1 MTKALF
7 MDKQPEVRT
16 TVLDNGL
23 LQFQICL
30 HEEEITVQAQSFH
43 TEGGKEAEVAE
54 PITQYQY
61 DFNEFRTDALT
72 EDEVKADPEKFLDY
86 TPIASL
92 PEQEQPASIDAA
104 LKALQDAQEE
114 TAQAVQDMLAATMME
129 E

>member
-1 MTKALF
+1 M
-7 MDKQPEVRT
+7 
-16 TVLDNGL
+16 
-23 LQFQICL
+23 
-30 HEEEITVQAQSFH
+30 QAQTSPS
-43 TEGGKEAEVAE
+43 EDIKAE
-54 PITQYQY
+54 PQTQYQY

-72 EDEVKADPEKFLDY
+72 EEEVKADPEKYLDF

-92 PEQEQPASIDAA
+92 PEKEQTPSIDAA

>member
-1 MTKALF
+1 M
-7 MDKQPEVRT
+7 
-16 TVLDNGL
+16 
-23 LQFQICL
+23 
-30 HEEEITVQAQSFH
+30 QAQTSPS
-43 TEGGKEAEVAE
+43 EDIKAE
-54 PITQYQY
+54 PQTQYQY

-72 EDEVKADPEKFLDY
+72 EEEVKADPEKYLDY

-114 TAQAVQDMLAATMME
+114 TAQAVQDMLAAAMME

>member
-7 MDKQPEVRT
+7 SEKQPAVRVT
-16 TVLDNGL
+16 LVDGVS
-23 LQFQICL
+23 QFQICL
-30 HEEEITVQAQSFH
+30 NEEEVTEQAQSFH
-43 TEGGKEAEVAE
+43 TEDGKEAEAAE

-92 PEQEQPASIDAA
+92 PEKEQTPSIDAA

-114 TAQAVQDMLAATMME
+114 TAQAVQDMLAAAMME

>member
-7 MDKQPEVRT
+7 SEKQPAVRVT
-16 TVLDNGL
+16 LVDGVS
-23 LQFQICL
+23 QFQICL
-30 HEEEITVQAQSFH
+30 NEEEVTEQAQSFH
-43 TEGGKEAEVAE
+43 TEDDTSE

-72 EDEVKADPEKFLDY
+72 EEEVKADPEKYLDY

>member
-7 MDKQPEVRT
+7 SEKQPAVRVT
-16 TVLDNGL
+16 LVDGIS
-23 LQFQICL
+23 QFQICL
-30 HEEEITVQAQSFH
+30 NEEEVTTPAQSFH
-43 TEGGKEAEVAE
+43 SDEKEVTAE

-72 EDEVKADPEKFLDY
+72 EEEVKANPEKFLDY

-92 PEQEQPASIDAA
+92 PEKEQAPSIDAV
-104 LKALQDAQEE
+104 LKNIQTAQEE
-114 TAQAVQDMLAATMME
+114 TAQAVQDMLAAAMME

>member
-1 MTKALF
+1 ME
-7 MDKQPEVRT
+7 KQPKVRT

-23 LQFQICL
+23 LQFQIAL
-30 HEEEITVQAQSFH
+30 HEEEITVQAQTSPS
-43 TEGGKEAEVAE
+43 EDIKAE
-54 PITQYQY
+54 PQTQYQY

>member
-7 MDKQPEVRT
+7 SEKQPAVRVT
-16 TVLDNGL
+16 LVDGVS
-23 LQFQICL
+23 QFQICL
-30 HEEEITVQAQSFH
+30 NEEEVTEQAQISPS
-43 TEGGKEAEVAE
+43 EDIKAK
-54 PITQYQY
+54 PQKQYQY

-114 TAQAVQDMLAATMME
+114 TAQAVQDMLAAAMME

>member
-1 MTKALF
+1 MTLV
-7 MDKQPEVRT
+7 DGI
-16 TVLDNGL
+16 N
-23 LQFQICL
+23 QFQICL
-30 HEEEITVQAQSFH
+30 NEEEVTTPAQSSH
-43 TEGGKEAEVAE
+43 TEDDTSE

-72 EDEVKADPEKFLDY
+72 EEEVKADPEKYLDY